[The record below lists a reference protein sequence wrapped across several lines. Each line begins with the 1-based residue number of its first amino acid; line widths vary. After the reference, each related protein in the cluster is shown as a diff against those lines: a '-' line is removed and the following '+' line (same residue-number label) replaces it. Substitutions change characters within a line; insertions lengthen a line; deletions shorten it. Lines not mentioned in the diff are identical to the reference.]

1 MTSNPIRGYSYEDVD
16 LTDPDFYMSACEHFG
31 KASMLPT
38 VAYQSKNFSELEDEK
53 LWTRSW
59 VAVGTLMQI
68 PNPGDLLPYTVGNH
82 GIHVERQEDGSLI
95 GRFNKAQHGGCR
107 SIPGQCK
114 TGKKTKCSYTS
125 CGYSRDRDVI
135 TADELGD
142 NNPAMHQYIG
152 LVPERLLPVKVETF
166 GPFIFINLDAD
177 SLPLKESLT
186 ELERQIEGYLQ
197 SPFTHCVQSWI
208 ESKCNWK
215 LAGRAFIG
223 APPKAEISCSPVND
237 ETVAKEKSPSR
248 EYAWQSSA
256 IDTKKLNF
264 AMNLTLP
271 SLSDQVASETNV
283 RFCWLFPNL
292 LLCLLPTHIV
302 YVVLQPLSMGACLQR
317 VSVLAPEGS
326 DVTRVE
332 LLQKYWVDFFSSTVA
347 SSEKKQAELDLAC
360 SVSNHAALAPLE
372 SIEDSYGAY
381 HFQQYL
387 LDKLLYE
394 HKYFMNSPMYM
405 HAD

>member
-1 MTSNPIRGYSYEDVD
+1 MTSNPIKGYSYEGVD
-16 LTDPDFYMSACEHFG
+16 LTNLDIYTSARMDFG
-31 KASMLPT
+31 KASMLPA

-82 GIHVERQEDGSLI
+82 GIHVERQQDGSLI

-135 TADELGD
+135 KADELGD
-142 NNPAMHQYIG
+142 DNPAMHQYIG

-166 GPFIFINLDAD
+166 GPFIFINLDPD
-177 SLPLKESLT
+177 SLPLKDSLT
-186 ELERQIEGYLQ
+186 ELEQQIEGYLQ

-208 ESKCNWK
+208 ETKCNWK
-215 LAGRAFIG
+215 LAGHAFIDE
-223 APPKAEISCSPVND
+223 PSKAETSCSPVTD
-237 ETVAKEKSPSR
+237 ETVAKEKTLSR
-248 EYAWQSSA
+248 EYAWKSSE
-256 IDTKKLNF
+256 IDTKELNF
-264 AMNLTLP
+264 AAGLKLP
-271 SLSDQVASETNV
+271 PLSEQLANETNAT
-283 RFCWLFPNL
+283 FCWLFPNL

-317 VSVLAPEGS
+317 VSVLTPEGS
-326 DVTRVE
+326 DVARVE
-332 LLQKYWVDFFSSTVA
+332 LLQKNWVEFFRSTVA
-347 SSEKKQAELDLAC
+347 SVEKKQAELELAC
-360 SVSNHAALAPLE
+360 SVSNRAALAPLG
-372 SIEDSYGAY
+372 SVEDSFGAY

-394 HKYFMNSPMYM
+394 HEYFMNSPMYM
-405 HAD
+405 HAE